1 MAVHNLVPGL
11 ALCRRANPCLDPTP
25 IPGIRARQQRELLLL
40 LRPDGCSR
48 SARLR
53 RARRSGTSH
62 LETESVRPAKEHSGR
77 HFALLAFHGCAVAV
91 SAYAALDEALTQSK
105 VGGNVSQADLSIH
118 GQVSRTGATE
128 IMTAPT
134 FSVPAKKMAMWL
146 FIIADTATFAGCLVA
161 YGFTRNATPDWPR
174 PFHSIVNVASM
185 TFILL
190 TSSLTMLIAIR
201 EAEQGKKDKAFR
213 WMIITALLGVLFAFL
228 HIREWLEL
236 IDKGLTLFHNPYGTP
251 MFGGFF
257 FSVTGLH
264 LTHVIGGVIAL
275 IAVGIRYR
283 GGRYNAADIEITGL
297 YWHFVDLVWMFVVP
311 FMYLMNLGH

>member
-1 MAVHNLVPGL
+1 M
-11 ALCRRANPCLDPTP
+11 
-25 IPGIRARQQRELLLL
+25 
-40 LRPDGCSR
+40 
-48 SARLR
+48 
-53 RARRSGTSH
+53 
-62 LETESVRPAKEHSGR
+62 
-77 HFALLAFHGCAVAV
+77 
-91 SAYAALDEALTQSK
+91 
-105 VGGNVSQADLSIH
+105 SQADLTMH
-118 GQVSRTGATE
+118 GHPPAGAMAE
-128 IMTAPT
+128 PT

-213 WMIITALLGVLFAFL
+213 WMMITALLGVLFAFL

-311 FMYLMNLGH
+311 CMYLMNLGH